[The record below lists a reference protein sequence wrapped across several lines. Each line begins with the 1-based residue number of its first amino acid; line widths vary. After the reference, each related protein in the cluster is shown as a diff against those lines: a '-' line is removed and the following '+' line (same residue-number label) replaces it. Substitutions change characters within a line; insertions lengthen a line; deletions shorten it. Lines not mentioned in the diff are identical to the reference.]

1 MSKWK
6 TISIILLALLL
17 ISVTVFTLTT
27 EKEKIKEQGPEKIY
41 IGHNEQIFDNA
52 YKDII
57 SELTELSELTTNEE
71 LKTQLNSI
79 LTETKENQV
88 NIENFNRTSA
98 VTSLKDLFISIGQD
112 PNDEIEDTLKSVSN
126 RLELL
131 DDEKTDIEDIFNQET
146 IEKLYFAEEF
156 KNDKFNRQFAASTLL
171 IYYDIIA
178 SNGNKDILPIIENYD
193 DLVYL
198 DSRFM
203 TAHIPLD
210 LFVGGSTGVA
220 FEMQYVDGEW
230 KLNPYTAMM
239 SLNLMSILNNANDT
253 TE

>member
-1 MSKWK
+1 MTKWK

-17 ISVTVFTLTT
+17 ISVTVFTLNV
-27 EKEKIKEQGPEKIY
+27 EKEKISEQKPEKIY

-52 YKDII
+52 YKNII
-57 SELTELSELTTNEE
+57 LELTELSEVTTNEE
-71 LKTQLNSI
+71 LKLQLNSI
-79 LTETKENQV
+79 LEETENNQV

-98 VTSLKDLFISIGQD
+98 VNSLKDLFISIGQD
-112 PNDEIEDTLKSVSN
+112 PEDETKDTLESVAN

-146 IEKLYFAEEF
+146 IDKLYLAEEF
-156 KNDKFNRQFAASTLL
+156 KSDKFNRQFTASSLL
-171 IYYDIIA
+171 IFYDIIV
-178 SNGNKDILPIIENYD
+178 SNDNEDILPIIESYD

-239 SLNLMSILNNANDT
+239 SLNLMSILNNANDI

>member
-1 MSKWK
+1 MTKWK

-17 ISVTVFTLTT
+17 ISVTVLTLNI
-27 EKEKIKEQGPEKIY
+27 EKEKINEQGPEKIY

-52 YKDII
+52 YKNIVL
-57 SELTELSELTTNEE
+57 ELTELSEITTNKE
-71 LKTQLNSI
+71 LKLQLNSI
-79 LTETKENQV
+79 LTEAKENQV
-88 NIENFNRTSA
+88 NIENFNKTSA
-98 VTSLKDLFISIGQD
+98 VTSLKDLFISIGED
-112 PNDEIEDTLKSVSN
+112 PKDEIKDTLESIAN
-126 RLELL
+126 RLKLL
-131 DDEKTDIEDIFNQET
+131 DDEKVDIEDIFNQET
-146 IEKLYFAEEF
+146 IDKLYLAEEF
-156 KNDKFNRQFAASTLL
+156 KNDKFNRQFAASSLL

-178 SNGNKDILPIIENYD
+178 SNGNEGILPIIENYD

-239 SLNLMSILNNANDT
+239 SLNLMSVLNNDVK
-253 TE
+253 